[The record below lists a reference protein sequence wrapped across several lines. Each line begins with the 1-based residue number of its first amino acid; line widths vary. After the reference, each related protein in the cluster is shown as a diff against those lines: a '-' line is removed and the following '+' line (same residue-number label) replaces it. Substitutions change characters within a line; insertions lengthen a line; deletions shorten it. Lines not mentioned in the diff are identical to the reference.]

1 MVPDAI
7 KDIPKQEENELE
19 EEDVK
24 AAEAAAK
31 RVISTGHPEIDKK
44 LAGGIPVGSLVL
56 IEGESD
62 AGKSVLCQQIMWGSL
77 NNGVKVLLFTAENTV
92 RSLIVQMDSLG
103 MGIVDQLL
111 MGWLKIYAMKLTK
124 LRSLAAWDTLQGI
137 LEAMEYWENF
147 GLIIVDSLTPVV
159 SATNGDEALA
169 YFERC
174 KALCDKG
181 RTVINVA
188 HSYAFD
194 QDLLIRVR
202 SVSDAHFRLM
212 IEKVGDKLVKT
223 LEVAKIRGAQQNTG
237 NILTFDVEPEVG
249 MKIMPISKAK
259 A

>member
-1 MVPDAI
+1 MVTETKNPA
-7 KDIPKQEENELE
+7 QEQENELE
-19 EEDVK
+19 EGEGSKVQK
-24 AAEAAAK
+24 PPK
-31 RVISTGHPEIDKK
+31 KVISTGHPEIDKK
-44 LAGGIPVGSLVL
+44 LAGGIPAGSLVL
-56 IEGESD
+56 VEGESD

-77 NNGVKVLLFTAENTV
+77 ASGIKVLVFTAENTI

-103 MGIVDQLL
+103 MGITDQLL
-111 MGWLKIYAMKLTK
+111 MGNLKIYAMKLSK
-124 LRSLAAWDTLQGI
+124 LRAMSACDTLQQL
-137 LEAMEYWENF
+137 LEAMEAKDTY
-147 GLIIVDSLTPVV
+147 GLCIVDSMTPIV
-159 SATNGDEALA
+159 SQTSGDEALS

-181 RTVINVA
+181 RTVINVT
-188 HSYAFD
+188 HTYAFD